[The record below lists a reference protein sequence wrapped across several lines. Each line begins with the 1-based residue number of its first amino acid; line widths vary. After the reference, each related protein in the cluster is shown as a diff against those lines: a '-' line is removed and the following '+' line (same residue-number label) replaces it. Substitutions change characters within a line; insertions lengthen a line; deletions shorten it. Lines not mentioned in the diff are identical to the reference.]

1 MAGIQLP
8 SGEEGSKTI
17 MAIEKMRSKQF
28 FEEYLYQAIL
38 VELMAV
44 KSWEP
49 SSNTLEIDKENYDVV
64 SGKWIRDVNPP
75 RNPRPSMQEAHLNF
89 VEMFSLNQDKTTG
102 LVSITVQHL
111 SPYVAQKWVNLVITS
126 VSNSLRQTDILEA
139 EKAIIYLNDQR
150 ENTNLVNMD
159 VIFSQ
164 LIEEQTKTIMLANL
178 SENYVFQ
185 VLDPPYAA
193 EKKSE
198 PSRALIC
205 ILGTLLGGM
214 LAVLFSL
221 ILHYALPDIEIKLQ
235 EFAGKG

>member
-1 MAGIQLP
+1 
-8 SGEEGSKTI
+8 
-17 MAIEKMRSKQF
+17 
-28 FEEYLYQAIL
+28 
-38 VELMAV
+38 
-44 KSWEP
+44 
-49 SSNTLEIDKENYDVV
+49 
-64 SGKWIRDVNPP
+64 
-75 RNPRPSMQEAHLNF
+75 
-89 VEMFSLNQDKTTG
+89 MFSFNQDKKTG

-178 SENYVFQ
+178 SEDYVFQ

-193 EKKSE
+193 EKKSK

-235 EFAGKG
+235 GFAGKG